1 MNFGVRFWVNVVDGC
16 ICILE
21 VVGFVESGFEMILL
35 YGFFGSVLFEIVFL
49 RILVVGF
56 SFGWWCLYLVM
67 YVFGIY
73 GVLYWV
79 IRC

>member
-1 MNFGVRFWVNVVDGC
+1 MNVVDGC

-56 SFGWWCLYLVM
+56 SFG
-67 YVFGIY
+67 
-73 GVLYWV
+73 
-79 IRC
+79 